1 MKLLL
6 VHITRNR
13 QGQAARATQ
22 SLDVDVLRV
31 GRGTDCKLHLSDPR
45 VSLHYATIT
54 RSVEGECFIEA
65 EAGGIQIDGKF
76 TRAARLGAGQHMR
89 IGPFELVV
97 LNTPEEHDLALSIEL
112 LEPLKEDLG
121 THAGGRGA
129 RLHTSLK
136 NTWLSKRIASWVAA
150 TVILAAFL
158 AWPVWHALNSPAPAN
173 AASTA
178 SNVQPALTP
187 DASWN
192 PGALASGHHSFGRD
206 CSKCHATPFVQTQN
220 AQCESCHKAIGWHF
234 ARDSAA
240 KKSLHEAVFMQA
252 GSAARCASCHRDH
265 KGAQGLVRQ
274 DSPLCTQCHAD
285 LKSRH
290 ADTALPAIA
299 DFARDHP
306 PFKLSMLVPGK
317 TGGAALVRIAQDDK
331 AALIEKSNLKFPHDV
346 HLMKKGVRGPNGRTT
361 MECKN
366 CHLPDETGTRFKPTT
381 MKEHCQDCHS
391 LEFEPKA
398 GSRQV
403 PHGNVDEALAT
414 VREFYAQAALADTPI
429 DIVVQ
434 DGIRRPGE
442 RIASAQRQS
451 ALAWATQK
459 ADKISREMMEER
471 VCFICHQISRVDN
484 APNTTL
490 ALSWKIAPIA
500 ITQHWL
506 PKSRFPH
513 NQHATHEC
521 GSCHKVTQSKLSS
534 DVAIPDIN
542 SCRECHGG
550 NATAADKAPGT
561 CQTCHGFHVGGSRS
575 GTPVPIPA
583 ERQLPYD
590 PKQQAA
596 QKVVSLGSSGS
607 LARKASP

>member
-6 VHITRNR
+6 VQITRNR

-22 SLDVDVLRV
+22 TLDVDVLRI
-31 GRGTDCKLHLSDPR
+31 GRGTDCKLHLPDPR
-45 VSLHYATIT
+45 VALHYASIT
-54 RSVEGECFIEA
+54 RSAEGECFIEA
-65 EAGGIQIDGKF
+65 AVGGIQINGKF
-76 TRAARLGAGQHMR
+76 VRAARLGAGQRIR

-97 LNTPEEHDLALSIEL
+97 MATPDEQDLALSVELIET
-112 LEPLKEDLG
+112 LEEG
-121 THAGGRGA
+121 AVSRFGRRGA
-129 RLHTSLK
+129 RLHTRLQA
-136 NTWLSKRIASWVAA
+136 TWLSKRAMSWLLAA
-150 TVILAAFL
+150 VILATFL
-158 AWPVWHALNSPAPAN
+158 AWPVWHALNSPLPASAQQ
-173 AASTA
+173 AAAKARTTTTFAITA
-178 SNVQPALTP
+178 
-187 DASWN
+187 DASWD

-206 CSKCHATPFVQTQN
+206 CSKCHTTPFVQTQN

-234 ARDSAA
+234 ARDTEA
-240 KKSLHEAVFMQA
+240 KKSLHEAVFMQSD
-252 GSAARCASCHRDH
+252 SAARCASCHRDH
-265 KGAQGLVRQ
+265 KGPQGLVRQ

-299 DFARDHP
+299 DFTRDHP

-317 TGGAALVRIAQDDK
+317 TGSAALVRIAQDDK
-331 AALIEKSNLKFPHDV
+331 AALIENSNLKFPHDV
-346 HLMKKGVRGPNGRTT
+346 HLTKKGAQGIRGPNGRIT

-398 GSRQV
+398 SSRQV
-403 PHGNVDEALAT
+403 PHGNVDEAVAT

-429 DIVVQ
+429 DVVVQ

-442 RIASAQRQS
+442 RIASGQRQS

-471 VCFICHQISRVDN
+471 VCFICHQITRVDN
-484 APNTTL
+484 APFAAS

-513 NQHATHEC
+513 NRHATHEC

-534 DVAIPDIN
+534 EVAIPDIN

-550 NATAADKAPGT
+550 NASAADKAPGT
-561 CQTCHGFHVGGSRS
+561 CQTCHGFHVGGLRS

-583 ERQLPYD
+583 PGELPYD
-590 PKQQAA
+590 PKQKAA
-596 QKVVSLGSSGS
+596 QKVVS
-607 LARKASP
+607 AR